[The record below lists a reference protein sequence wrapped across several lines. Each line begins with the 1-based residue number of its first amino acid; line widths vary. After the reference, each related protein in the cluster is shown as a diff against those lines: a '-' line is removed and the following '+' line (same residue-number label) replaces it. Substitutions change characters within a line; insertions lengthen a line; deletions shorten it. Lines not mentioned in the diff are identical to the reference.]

1 MDRSSAPG
9 PDGLGPGFYR
19 AAWDTIRPGLERLFE
34 AFASRS
40 ADLQRLNRAHVIL
53 LPKTAGSLTPGSFRP
68 VSLQNCSVR
77 TICKALTTRPQRQ
90 INALIDADQ
99 TGFLSGRNIS
109 ESFIYA
115 TELVQT
121 CFRRHALC
129 VVLKLDFTKAFDS
142 VSWSSLRKI
151 MLARGFPELWCNW
164 MDDLFSSSRS
174 AILLNG
180 APGKWILCFR
190 GLRQGDPLSPYL
202 FLLTAD
208 VLQRPVRRDDVLLH
222 PLVDGVSCPVLQYA
236 DDTLIILRAD
246 DRAATRLKLL
256 LHQFERATGLCI
268 NFEKSTIVPMHVDA
282 ATLDV
287 IQQTLGCMVEGFP
300 QTYLGL
306 PLSAEKLRLSA
317 FSPLIAKVDRYL
329 SGWRAAVAV
338 SGRAAHPHQRLPRR
352 SPRFRPGRAGPPAW
366 GPNGSR

>member
-19 AAWDTIRPGLERLFE
+19 AACDTIRPGLERLFE

-109 ESFIYA
+109 ESFVYA

-121 CFRRHALC
+121 CFRRHAPC

-180 APGKWILCFR
+180 VPGSGFGVCAGSARGAPFR
-190 GLRQGDPLSPYL
+190 LTCSSSQLMFSNALSGETMCSFIPSS
-202 FLLTAD
+202 TAS
-208 VLQRPVRRDDVLLH
+208 PVRCSNTRM
-222 PLVDGVSCPVLQYA
+222 
-236 DDTLIILRAD
+236 IL
-246 DRAATRLKLL
+246 
-256 LHQFERATGLCI
+256 
-268 NFEKSTIVPMHVDA
+268 
-282 ATLDV
+282 
-287 IQQTLGCMVEGFP
+287 
-300 QTYLGL
+300 
-306 PLSAEKLRLSA
+306 
-317 FSPLIAKVDRYL
+317 
-329 SGWRAAVAV
+329 
-338 SGRAAHPHQRLPRR
+338 
-352 SPRFRPGRAGPPAW
+352 
-366 GPNGSR
+366 